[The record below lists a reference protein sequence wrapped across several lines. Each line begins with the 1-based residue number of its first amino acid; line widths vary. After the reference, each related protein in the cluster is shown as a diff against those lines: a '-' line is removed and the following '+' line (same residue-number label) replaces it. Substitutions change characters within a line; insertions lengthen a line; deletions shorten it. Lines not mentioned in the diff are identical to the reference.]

1 MPILRRMLRRLCL
14 SAVLAVLAVVPA
26 PIAAQ
31 TIEDLVRVDILPGW
45 RTDDGRHMA
54 GIRIRLAPG
63 WKTYWRA
70 PGDSGIP
77 PLFNWQ
83 EAENLASFGLQW
95 PIPEVS
101 WLNGMRSI
109 GYKGEVTLPLEVQ
122 TIDPDAPVRISGQML
137 IGICESVCVPVE
149 LDLEATLPADHVS
162 RDPAIVAALI
172 DRPMTAEE
180 AGVGRVTCEVA
191 PIDGG
196 LRVTA
201 TMDLPRSYQSDVVII
216 ETADPEVW
224 VSEPEVVRRGGS
236 LQAESELLHVSGEPF
251 ALDRS
256 GVRITVLAEEG
267 RAVDIQGCTS
277 G

>member
-1 MPILRRMLRRLCL
+1 
-14 SAVLAVLAVVPA
+14 
-26 PIAAQ
+26 
-31 TIEDLVRVDILPGW
+31 
-45 RTDDGRHMA
+45 MA

-256 GVRITVLAEEG
+256 GVRITVLAEGG